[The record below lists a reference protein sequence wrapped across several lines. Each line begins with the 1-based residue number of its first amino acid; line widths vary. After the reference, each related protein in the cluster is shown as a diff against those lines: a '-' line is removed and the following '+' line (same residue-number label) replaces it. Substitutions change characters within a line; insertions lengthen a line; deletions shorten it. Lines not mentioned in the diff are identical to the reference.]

1 MLTELQI
8 GPSSDPCTV
17 VHASFTPH
25 KLVRAAFTASSKPLL
40 RRGGRRRSKAI
51 TCVASPLNA
60 SNFSFNESNTSLT
73 TIFETAQNPPE
84 SESTEQSTKERLENA
99 QGNFEHVPSKSMTL
113 EGNSSGFIIVDD
125 DAYFSPSTQEMTV
138 LEYAST
144 ATTREPA
151 SRLLQEEMSYDD
163 GVPCSFMREARH
175 DAIYVNSP
183 SPLTLEDVEWDVER
197 DNETLRL
204 FSYNRFNL
212 VLDSMFPHIA
222 PHIVI
227 TPSEE
232 TWEDEYIL
240 WQNRVEPQSP
250 HYLCVPP
257 LDHSN
262 CRMLVVERYPRQP
275 HSETENGLLPY
286 SATQDLPVT
295 LNSFRL
301 VPSPSIFKH
310 PVTERSQEI
319 RSSFSPNFKQ
329 SSTTSHEYK
338 VLNDEMV
345 TIQKALCRVTFFA
358 ASDAAR
364 VLRKRYD
371 SQPNVLLDLEPAFT
385 WTDPAEPILIANRR
399 ILGATILD
407 SICPF
412 LAPHIVINSP
422 PPQPYHLTENNFTPY
437 TQDAAFGDRLV
448 VEAYYINIVN
458 EAEEPGHDPYP
469 SSTKII
475 NNWEDLS
482 SYGSSTVD
490 LLEGV
495 FNSRPGSPLPDTPVD
510 DDDDRYFYFARNDDE
525 ESKEDDLAIRP
536 DYRSIYGI
544 NPPIQADLHA
554 EKFQTTSRPMFY
566 IEEDDDELP
575 SLDDW

>member
-1 MLTELQI
+1 MH
-8 GPSSDPCTV
+8 GCARF
-17 VHASFTPH
+17 VHAAQVGSRSIHCVVQTVAPPRRTPKIKSH
-25 KLVRAAFTASSKPLL
+25 HD
-40 RRGGRRRSKAI
+40 
-51 TCVASPLNA
+51 
-60 SNFSFNESNTSLT
+60 LT
-73 TIFETAQNPPE
+73 
-84 SESTEQSTKERLENA
+84 K
-99 QGNFEHVPSKSMTL
+99 HVPSKSMTL

-240 WQNRVEPQSP
+240 WQNRVEP
-250 HYLCVPP
+250 H
-257 LDHSN
+257 
-262 CRMLVVERYPRQP
+262 CR
-275 HSETENGLLPY
+275 TLPT
-286 SATQDLPVT
+286 ATQDLPVT

-475 NNWEDLS
+475 NNWEDLF